1 MTLKKPKYIME
12 GYCKSDLPDSSS
24 RWEFIC
30 SLDEREYTLDSILV
44 VDYDV
49 IRICLK
55 KEKEMKCPIC
65 GDEIYLALSKKK
77 DWFYC
82 ENCEKE
88 VTEPDYGL
96 LLRQSLERDRQCEER
111 RIEEERRMERK
122 AQLERWKK
130 FKSGCAHSAISSSS
144 PSANFIPSNGP
155 SDSPFKSSKETVTV
169 CFQRGE
175 GARPMFNES
184 FDGDKPIIRIKV
196 PVKNTFIKNGEQYY
210 RMICGHGDYIDLLVE
225 K

>member
-1 MTLKKPKYIME
+1 MALKKPNYVIE
-12 GYCKSDLPDSSS
+12 GYCKLYSQ
-24 RWEFIC
+24 WEFIC

-130 FKSGCAHSAISSSS
+130 FKSGCAHSASSSSS
-144 PSANFIPSNGP
+144 PSANSIPSNGP
-155 SDSPFKSSKETVTV
+155 SDSPFKSSKEPVTV
-169 CFQRGE
+169 SFQRGA
-175 GARPMFNES
+175 GARPMSNKHI
-184 FDGDKPIIRIKV
+184 DKNKPIEKMTV
-196 PVKNTFIKNGEQYY
+196 LKKDVFINNGEQYY
-210 RMICGHGDYIDLLVE
+210 RMICGHGDYIDLLVD